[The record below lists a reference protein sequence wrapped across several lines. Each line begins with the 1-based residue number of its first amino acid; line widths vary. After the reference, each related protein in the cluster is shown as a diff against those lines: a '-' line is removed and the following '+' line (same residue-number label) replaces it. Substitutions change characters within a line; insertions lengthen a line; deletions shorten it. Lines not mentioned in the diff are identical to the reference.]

1 MSAEDALYRRFA
13 DVVGVKLTT
22 EKDGTISAE
31 KAKEASVSL
40 EDVAIASFFDEIEKI
55 SKDLTVEDKEKLPED
70 SSGVVLVNLSRIAA
84 LSGDRPAA
92 KTILADALSRE
103 QHKGDAAN
111 KETLR
116 LISAAL
122 RSLDRHTR

>member
-40 EDVAIASFFDEIEKI
+40 EEVAIASFFDEIEKI
-55 SKDLTVEDKEKLPED
+55 SKDLTVEDKEKLPKKDFAQPNKEEE
-70 SSGVVLVNLSRIAA
+70 G
-84 LSGDRPAA
+84 
-92 KTILADALSRE
+92 
-103 QHKGDAAN
+103 HKGKYPIPDRQHAA
-111 KETLR
+111 
-116 LISAAL
+116 SALGFAKMHHDSGAEAAV
-122 RSLDRHTR
+122 RRKVEAKFPDMVDKK